1 MARSFSNV
9 KLFSVPLFDGFSHF
23 LARHGYSA
31 TTTQSA
37 RMGGATYVSG
47 KITPKSVDEKIK
59 NGVVS
64 ENVSW
69 VPDPITGYYQP
80 ENIKETD
87 VAELRASHVNKKFNH

>member
-9 KLFSVPLFDGFSHF
+9 KLFSVPLLDGFSHF
-23 LARHGYSA
+23 LVRRGYAA

-37 RMGGATYVSG
+37 RIGGTTYVSG
-47 KITPKSVDEKIK
+47 KISPKTVDEKVK

-69 VPDPITGYYQP
+69 VPDPITGYYKPQ
-80 ENIKETD
+80 NIKEID
-87 VAELRASHVNKKFNH
+87 VAEFRASLVNKKFNH